1 MVTLNE
7 ELDSKF
13 HDVLAAWVG
22 EENVR
27 VVHKA
32 DVIGQLKPEQG
43 MWVGTFN
50 KLFFFNLTEFDKAI
64 MMDTG
69 VLIRSNIMHW
79 FNYDTPCGVDVD
91 NISWNSRTL
100 LISPNAEVFGEIVHD
115 LPLVQRWE
123 SKQSY
128 ENDPLEMDTVI
139 KISLRV
145 SSFEMQAKQNQREND
160 ASCPKKQLRL
170 LEH

>member
-1 MVTLNE
+1 
-7 ELDSKF
+7 
-13 HDVLAAWVG
+13 
-22 EENVR
+22 
-27 VVHKA
+27 
-32 DVIGQLKPEQG
+32 
-43 MWVGTFN
+43 
-50 KLFFFNLTEFDKAI
+50 
-64 MMDTG
+64 
-69 VLIRSNIMHW
+69 
-79 FNYDTPCGVDVD
+79 
-91 NISWNSRTL
+91 L

-160 ASCPKKQLRL
+160 ASCPQKQLRL